1 MNEFYELKINDAD
14 VWVRHSD
21 EDNIYFTKE
30 KISNVT
36 LLLERLYP
44 YESGYLYTDF
54 ITGRQVV
61 IESSDSASLIIPSR
75 ILVLNVLSKIS
86 KEEILQKSFD
96 ILNNDELNYLN
107 ISEDILYN
115 SAFCEIISKRDNTKT
130 IPISLVKEEI
140 EKYKGN
146 IRKRAKSEL

>member
-1 MNEFYELKINDAD
+1 MNEFYELKISDAD

-61 IESSDSASLIIPSR
+61 IESTDSASFIIPSR
-75 ILVLNVLSKIS
+75 IFVPNVLSKIT
-86 KEEILQKSFD
+86 KEEILQKSFN
-96 ILNNDELNYLN
+96 ILDNDELNYLN

-115 SAFCEIISKRDNTKT
+115 SAFCEIISKRDNTQT

-140 EKYKGN
+140 EKYKSRT
-146 IRKRAKSEL
+146 RKKN

>member
-1 MNEFYELKINDAD
+1 MNEFYELKISDAD

-61 IESSDSASLIIPSR
+61 IESTDSASLIFPSR
-75 ILVLNVLSKIS
+75 IFVPNTLSKVS

-96 ILNNDELNYLN
+96 ILDNDELNYLN

-115 SAFCEIISKRDNTKT
+115 SAFCEIISKRDNTQT

-140 EKYKGN
+140 EKYKSRT
-146 IRKRAKSEL
+146 RKKN

>member
-1 MNEFYELKINDAD
+1 MNEFYELKISDAD

-75 ILVLNVLSKIS
+75 IFVPNVLSKIS
-86 KEEILQKSFD
+86 KEETLQKSFD
-96 ILNNDELNYLN
+96 ILDNDELNYLN

-115 SAFCEIISKRDNTKT
+115 SAFCEIISKRDNTQT

-140 EKYKGN
+140 EKYKSRT
-146 IRKRAKSEL
+146 RKRTKSE